1 MEVLLIILKV
11 LGITLLILLGMIL
24 LLLFLVLL
32 VPVFYTIDA
41 EYFGDLKAVGR
52 ARWLCFV
59 LDFKGTYGNS
69 KFLYYLKSFGFTI
82 STNDETDK
90 HFYKGL
96 EEEEEPEELVPV
108 QLIEDDYETFLKE
121 REVHYGAE
129 TPIEPRP
136 PGKEQEKPK
145 VREEE
150 AGQQT
155 PRELKEETGQ
165 QKELMQPEET
175 VEVQPRRTG
184 ILLRIH
190 DKVRAGFEWVTTIP
204 MRIHYK
210 ISEILSRILDFLA
223 NIKENMERQVEKKD
237 EILNQLNEVKSLIK
251 GEPFK
256 RAFRDVKKYLL
267 KLLKHVRPRKF
278 QGTIRFGLA
287 DPASTGQV
295 LGVVG
300 MLIPLYRDHL
310 VVAPDFEQKIFEGQ
324 LHAKGR
330 MQVGFFLTLV
340 ARIIMNRN
348 LMNTIRQARTI
359 IGGND

>member
-121 REVHYGAE
+121 REVHYGTE

-145 VREEE
+145 I
-150 AGQQT
+150 
-155 PRELKEETGQ
+155 LKEETGQ
-165 QKELMQPEET
+165 QRELIPQEEAIQ
-175 VEVQPRRTG
+175 VQPKRTG

-278 QGTIRFGLA
+278 QGTIRFGLE
-287 DPASTGQV
+287 DPASTGQI

-348 LMNTIRQARTI
+348 LMNMIREARTI